1 MSLVRTEPFWCL
13 TDLHDKD
20 AIIRKGVVE
29 SLHDC
34 VIAVEGQ
41 GKRNFGLGV
50 TEKRS
55 KNRKDSK

>member
-13 TDLHDKD
+13 TELHDKD

-34 VIAVEGQ
+34 VIAVEGL
-41 GKRNFGLGV
+41 GERNFGLGV
-50 TEKRS
+50 TDKIAK
-55 KNRKDSK
+55 KNR